1 MQPKN
6 LLQCT
11 TVASLLLL
19 SVWCLLVSNTLPEKE
34 AKTLKKSTFTQM
46 VEDIRIFKIV
56 KTKEITA
63 ALAKSKDKKIILN
76 IYPVKLSAD
85 MNKTDFDLKVAFQD
99 AGQANKNLGTKVN
112 SSNFKTQS
120 KWYVSY
126 LKSKEVLGD
135 NIPYGYFIEIDPLL
149 VKKTS
154 GINICIIPE
163 KSALEYCL
171 LPANVIPTDKQT
183 VKNDS
188 NDKCPPI
195 CCLKMQA
202 QIIKA
207 DSIGKCPPDCRKLN
221 LLYEGTMKKLIS
233 SEFKPMK

>member
-11 TVASLLLL
+11 AIASFLLL
-19 SVWCLLVSNTLPEKE
+19 SAWCILVSNTLPGKDTE
-34 AKTLKKSTFTQM
+34 AIKKPTFTQI
-46 VEDIRIFKIV
+46 VEDIKIFKIV
-56 KTKEITA
+56 KTKEISA

-99 AGQANKNLGTKVN
+99 AGQTNKNLGTKVN

-120 KWYVSY
+120 KWYVSF

-135 NIPYGYFIEIDPLL
+135 NIPYGYFIEIDPSLI
-149 VKKTS
+149 KKTS

-171 LPANVIPTDKQT
+171 LPTNVTPTDKQT
-183 VKNDS
+183 IKNDS

-195 CCLKMQA
+195 CCLQLQA
-202 QIIKA
+202 QIIRS
-207 DSIGKCPPDCRKLN
+207 DSIGKCPPDCKKLN
-221 LLYEGTMKKLIS
+221 LLYENTMKKVIS
-233 SEFKPMK
+233 S